1 MASKVVSVGDIVATL
16 CGFETEP
23 FTRDRILAYLADVEV
38 DRASLEPYTHYCADR
53 YTRNLVHV
61 DSVFELMALCWQ
73 PGQRTPI
80 HSHNG
85 QLGWMITVRGAL
97 AVVEY
102 KYVGCNAPENQ
113 QVSGLDCLAGATE
126 IELERGSVHECAPG
140 GPVAT
145 VDKTHTIHQ
154 VVVQGREPALSLH
167 LYSRPI
173 ESCVA
178 YDLKARRCW
187 RRPLSFHSRYGRV
200 VAEVEPPAPA
210 AAAAPAA
217 VATGRREL
225 PVRR

>member
-1 MASKVVSVGDIVATL
+1 MPPKVVSVGDVVETL
-16 CGFETEP
+16 RGFESEP
-23 FTRDRILAYLADVEV
+23 FTRDRILDFLSGVEV
-38 DRASLEPYTHYCADR
+38 ERASLEPYAHFSPDR
-53 YTRNLVHV
+53 YTRNLVHA
-61 DSVFELMALCWQ
+61 DDVFELMVLCWQ

-85 QLGWMITVRGAL
+85 QLGWMVTVRGAL

-102 KYVGCNAPENQ
+102 KYVGCNAPQNQ

-126 IELERGSVHECAPG
+126 IHLDRGPVHECAPG

-154 VVVQGREPALSLH
+154 VVVQGREPAVSLH

-178 YDLKARRCW
+178 YDLKQRRCW
-187 RRPLSFHSRYGRV
+187 RRQLSFHSRYGQV
-200 VAEVEPPAPA
+200 VAEVETPPAASVP
-210 AAAAPAA
+210 
-217 VATGRREL
+217 GRREL
-225 PVRR
+225 PVIR